1 MTHGPLMLDLEGYE
15 LTDDERELAVHPMVG
30 GIILFSRNY
39 RDPAQLEYLT
49 RSIRELRPDI
59 LISVDHE
66 GGRVQRFRNGF
77 TRIPPMA
84 SLGTLFMKDPEAAL
98 ELAWDIG
105 WLMASELLA
114 YGLDFTFAPVLDLDY
129 GISDVI
135 GDRAFSGRP
144 DVVTRLADALIEGL
158 HEAGMPAIG
167 KHFPGHG
174 FVAADSHV
182 DLPVDERP
190 FSEIDAS
197 CLKPFTALCPLLDGV
212 MPAHVIY
219 KQVAPEPAGFSPYW
233 LKDILRRQ
241 LGFKGVIFSDD
252 LGMAGAAIAGD
263 YAARTHAALSA
274 GCDMVLVCNDRAGAL
289 QVLDALEGYEFSPR
303 SEQRLAALSV
313 HSRPTLDALDADPR
327 YNRVADLLESLV

>member
-1 MTHGPLMLDLEGYE
+1 MTHGPIMLDLGGLE
-15 LTDDERELAVHPMVG
+15 LTSEERELIVHPLVG
-30 GIILFSRNY
+30 GIILFTRNY
-39 RDPAQLEYLT
+39 RDPAQLEYLI
-49 RSIRELRPDI
+49 RSIRELRPEI
-59 LISVDHE
+59 LIAVDHE
-66 GGRVQRFRNGF
+66 GGRVQRFRDGF

-84 SLGTLFMKDPEAAL
+84 CLGELFLKDPETAL
-98 ELAWDIG
+98 ELAWDTG

-129 GISDVI
+129 GNSEVI

-144 DVVTRLADALIEGL
+144 EIVTRLADALIEGL

-174 FVAADSHV
+174 YVAADSHI
-182 DLPVDERP
+182 DLPVDVRP
-190 FSEIDAS
+190 FSEIDEH

-219 KQVAPEPAGFSPYW
+219 EKVAPEPAGFSPYW

-252 LGMAGAAIAGD
+252 LGMAGAAATGD
-263 YAARTHAALSA
+263 YSARAHAALSA
-274 GCDMVLVCNDRAGAL
+274 GCDMVLVCNDREGAL
-289 QVLDALEGYEFSPR
+289 QVIDALADYEFSPR
-303 SEQRLAALSV
+303 SVQRLSALSV
-313 HSRPTLDALDADPR
+313 LSRPTLDALDADPR
-327 YNRVADLLESLV
+327 YNRVADQLEALA